1 MKLKNALLA
10 VLAGSAA
17 IAAPAFAH
25 DGHDGWNRGY
35 GYGHGHPHVVMPAPR
50 VVYTPAP
57 VYYRPAPRVVYVPAP
72 VYYRPA
78 PVYQAPV
85 VMAPGFSIRLNLPL

>member
-1 MKLKNALLA
+1 MKLKSALLA

-25 DGHDGWNRGY
+25 DGNRDGGWYRGY
-35 GYGHGHPHVVMPAPR
+35 HGYSRHYV
-50 VVYTPAP
+50 PAP

-78 PVYQAPV
+78 PVV
-85 VMAPGFSIRLNLPL
+85 VTPGLSIRFNLPL

>member
-25 DGHDGWNRGY
+25 DEHDGWYRGY
-35 GYGHGHPHVVMPAPR
+35 GHAAPR
-50 VVYTPAP
+50 FYA
-57 VYYRPAPRVVYVPAP
+57 PAP

-78 PVYQAPV
+78 PVYYRPAPV
-85 VMAPGFSIRLNLPL
+85 YPAPGVVAPGISIRFNLPL

>member
-1 MKLKNALLA
+1 MKLKSALLA

-17 IAAPAFAH
+17 IAAPAFA
-25 DGHDGWNRGY
+25 DNGWHHGY
-35 GYGHGHPHVVMPAPR
+35 HGYPRHYVHV
-50 VVYTPAP
+50 PAP

-78 PVYQAPV
+78 PVYYRPAPVYSAPV
-85 VMAPGFSIRLNLPL
+85 VVTPGLSIRLNLPL

>member
-25 DGHDGWNRGY
+25 DGRDGWHRGY
-35 GYGHGHPHVVMPAPR
+35 GYGHARYYAPAPVHFRPAPR
-50 VVYTPAP
+50 VVYAPAP
-57 VYYRPAPRVVYVPAP
+57 VYYRPAPAYPAP
-72 VYYRPA
+72 V
-78 PVYQAPV
+78 V
-85 VMAPGFSIRLNLPL
+85 VAPGISIRFSLPL

>member
-1 MKLKNALLA
+1 MKLKNTLLA

-25 DGHDGWNRGY
+25 DEHDGWHRGY
-35 GYGHGHPHVVMPAPR
+35 GYGHARPHFYA
-50 VVYTPAP
+50 PAP

-78 PVYQAPV
+78 PAYYRPAPV
-85 VMAPGFSIRLNLPL
+85 YPAPVAVAPGISIRFNLPL

>member
-25 DGHDGWNRGY
+25 DEHDGWNRRDRHDGWY
-35 GYGHGHPHVVMPAPR
+35 RGYGHAAPR
-50 VVYTPAP
+50 FYA
-57 VYYRPAPRVVYVPAP
+57 PAP

-78 PVYQAPV
+78 PVYYRPAPV
-85 VMAPGFSIRLNLPL
+85 YPAPGVVAPGISIRFNLPL

>member
-25 DGHDGWNRGY
+25 DGHDGWHRGY
-35 GYGHGHPHVVMPAPR
+35 AYGHRFVPAPR
-50 VVYTPAP
+50 VAYVPAP
-57 VYYRPAPRVVYVPAP
+57 VFYRPAPRVVYAAP

-78 PVYQAPV
+78 PVYAAPV
-85 VMAPGFSIRLNLPL
+85 VVTPGFSIRFNLPL